1 MNKKL
6 LLILSILMSL
16 SMFTMSCAKSVTAPE
31 NAAADTQLGISQVGL
46 SINTYGGIIKDG
58 DVEIDLKT
66 VSYYPSDNDSPITLE
81 YTPTATAAQP
91 VVFNQNNILNAIAAS
106 LQSIHYYEY
115 GVSSIAV
122 VSDWT
127 RYEYTYQNVQYVYY
141 QLKAQAVGKYGNI
154 FDFTFNLETSGNID
168 WQ

>member
-31 NAAADTQLGISQVGL
+31 STASYTQLDISQVVS

-58 DVEIDLKT
+58 DVEIDLKN
-66 VSYYPSDNDSPITLE
+66 VRYSSSDYINIT
-81 YTPTATAAQP
+81 YTPTTTAAQP
-91 VVFNQNNILNAIAAS
+91 IVFNQNNILNAIAAS
-106 LQSIHYYEY
+106 LQSIHYYAN

-141 QLKAQAVGKYGNI
+141 QLKAQAVGKYGDKL
-154 FDFTFNLETSGNID
+154 DFYFILETSGNIN